1 MKKILLSFFALCMMV
16 MSASAAK
23 IYINPGHGSWH
34 ANCRNMLLVNIPRY
48 NDTLGFYESNT
59 NLWKGL
65 FLEKKLLEKGYQV
78 KMSRKYSGG
87 TNELESSPYDKAL
100 HVIGAE
106 SQAYGSD
113 YFISI
118 HSNAHADGA
127 VTNYPLFI
135 HKGYDASESN
145 SGSIWG
151 ERILWTHHYEIWVQ
165 GQEHNSYPN
174 YNNNNKNIR
183 GGLSMNGWDY
193 GVLRTQYRPGT
204 LVEGYFHTYQ
214 PGRHRAMQP
223 DWCRQEGLRYFRGFT
238 EMYGTAKDTKG
249 YIMGYIRTKSKQINQ
264 TNYTGRSAND
274 IYYPINGAKVVLRD
288 AAGNVIKTDNHK
300 YVARDFVNQDIY
312 TTDDYYNG
320 VFVYD
325 NLTPGKYTVYVY
337 ANGYA
342 NYKADLTVSAHKTT
356 YTQIFLTPGTGTAPD
371 TAPMDPDTKWVLN
384 GGKVPGG
391 TVPSNEALWSDFM
404 TYFNSYYPGGSAD
417 NTKTFPRATQEITG
431 TTTFW
436 PGGVDSKSNI
446 FTNSNSKW
454 KWLGDYIASVASAQ
468 GYALSDETAWR
479 WHMHA
484 FFNCHAGTFV
494 VGDKTIK
501 TANFTAA
508 GKSSAW
514 GRTYQIYA
522 GTSMEL
528 PYRVTSTYTLP
539 TPVNGD
545 KIFVGWFD
553 NAAGTGT
560 AIKTIAAGQKITLY
574 AIWKEGDPDVI
585 WNLQGGKVPG
595 GEIPT
600 NAELWDSF
608 KEYYQKFYNETRANQ
623 EITAVAVFM
632 TQAQKIM
639 TDGTSEY
646 KWLGDYIAQVTTAA
660 GRALDTEVLWRFA
673 VQAFFNCS
681 PAATSN
687 YNGNADFTNAGKPAA
702 WGPLYQA
709 KYGAGVTLPIFITS
723 EYTIPTP
730 VRDGFVFQGW
740 NTKADGSGTALTKL
754 SVGYKG
760 TVYAVWEAE
769 KTTPVKWVL
778 NGGTVTGTLPEEI
791 TAIYEIPTPT
801 KANEIFVGWFDN
813 AAGKGEALT
822 KLTVSYEGTIYA
834 VWRKPTIKWEL
845 NGGQVTEE
853 KTVVGDVKVP
863 TQEELWTKFKAA
875 ASVDGDLDD
884 LGTLA
889 ELKALETPYVT
900 FCGNSNLQVDNLTKV
915 FAIAEW
921 TWLRDYIMTTQ
932 NAQKGNPVPD
942 NFTAAGVQR
951 TVPELTTDIA
961 NEGANW
967 RYAVAAFFLQS
978 QHKGFPGTADFAT
991 AGKPE
996 AWSDTYKKT
1005 HGGEPTTEVV
1015 PVELPVNITAVY
1027 KLPTP
1032 KKTGVTFVGWYNNA
1046 NGEGSALTELPAYY
1060 DGTVYAIWSDNVK
1073 HDVIWQLNGG
1083 EATETLP
1090 NIIEEADYILP
1101 KATKAGCVFLGW
1113 YDNNNGE
1120 GDALT
1125 VLPIGYKGTVY
1136 AIWREAKVAWEL
1148 NGGKVYKEVVVPGT
1162 DVKVPTQEELWTS
1175 FKAAA
1180 SVDGDLDDL
1189 GTLAELKALE
1199 TPYVTFC
1206 GNSNLQVD
1214 NLTKVF
1220 AIAEWTWLRDY
1231 IMTTQNAQKGNPVPD
1246 NFTAAGVQR
1255 TVPELTTD
1263 IANEGANWRYA
1274 VAAFFLQSQ
1283 HKGFPGTADFATAGK
1298 PEAWGAAY
1306 TKAHGGN
1313 STTKLEEITL
1323 PTAIL
1328 NAPYTIPTPV
1338 KEGDTF
1344 VGWYNNANGTGEKLT
1359 VLPVGY
1365 DGTVY
1370 AIWTSM
1376 APTNVENVRPALDVN
1391 APMYDVLGRQVDATY
1406 RGIIL
1411 QGGNKYLLR

>member
-34 ANCRNMLLVNIPRY
+34 ANCRNMLLVNIHRY
-48 NDTLGFYESNT
+48 TVTLGFYESNT

-65 FLEKKLLEKGYQV
+65 FLEKKLKDAGYSV
-78 KMSRKYSGG
+78 KMSRKYTGG

-135 HKGYDASESN
+135 HKGYDGSESN

-151 ERILWTHHYEIWVQ
+151 ERILWTHHYEIWVP

-238 EMYGTAKDTKG
+238 EMYGTAKDSKG

-312 TTDDYYNG
+312 TTDNYYNG

-342 NYKADLTVSAHKTT
+342 NYKAELTVSAHKTT

-371 TAPMDPDTKWVLN
+371 TAPMDPDIKWVLN

-494 VGDKTIK
+494 VTDKTIK

-514 GRTYQIYA
+514 GRTYQINA

-539 TPVNGD
+539 TPVNGT
-545 KIFVGWFD
+545 KIFVGWFN
-553 NAAGTGT
+553 NAAGTGNALT
-560 AIKTIAAGQKITLY
+560 SIPANWKGTLY
-574 AIWKEGDPDVI
+574 AIWKEGTPDVV

-600 NAELWDSF
+600 NAELWEKF
-608 KEYYQKFYNETRANQ
+608 KEYYQKFYSETRSDQ
-623 EITAVAVFM
+623 EITLVSTFM
-632 TQAQKIM
+632 TKGCKIM
-639 TDGTSEY
+639 TDGTSDY
-646 KWLGDYIAQVTTAA
+646 KWLGDYIISTSSAQSITLGTDATADGA
-660 GRALDTEVLWRFA
+660 EALWRWS
-673 VQAFFNCS
+673 VHSFFNCNKH
-681 PAATSN
+681 TSWPVT
-687 YNGNADFTNAGKPAA
+687 ADFATAGKQSA

-813 AAGKGEALT
+813 ATGKGEALT
-822 KLTVSYEGTIYA
+822 KLTVGYEGTIYA

-853 KTVVGDVKVP
+853 KTVVGDVKVPTQEELWTSFKTAAGLTLGTLAELKEAAGSNPHTDANTPCACRAIAKVLDNAKMRTVYAKADWKWLFTYIKSVQTGLNEDLSVDTDAQAWRYAVAAFFVQASHNSWPATADFTTAGKPEAWGDTYKKTHGGEPTTEIVPVELPVNITAVYKLPTPKKTGVTFVGWYNNANGEGSALTELPAYYDGTVYAIWSDNVKHDVIWQLNGGEATETLPNIIEEADYILPKATHAGCGFLGWYDNNNGEGDALTVLPIGYKGTVYAIWREAKVAWELNGGKVYKEVVVPGTDVKVP

-951 TVPELTTDIA
+951 TVPELTTDI
-961 NEGANW
+961 ETEQQIW

-978 QHKGFPGTADFAT
+978 QHKGFPGTADFT
-991 AGKPE
+991 
-996 AWSDTYKKT
+996 
-1005 HGGEPTTEVV
+1005 
-1015 PVELPVNITAVY
+1015 
-1027 KLPTP
+1027 
-1032 KKTGVTFVGWYNNA
+1032 
-1046 NGEGSALTELPAYY
+1046 
-1060 DGTVYAIWSDNVK
+1060 
-1073 HDVIWQLNGG
+1073 
-1083 EATETLP
+1083 
-1090 NIIEEADYILP
+1090 
-1101 KATKAGCVFLGW
+1101 
-1113 YDNNNGE
+1113 
-1120 GDALT
+1120 
-1125 VLPIGYKGTVY
+1125 
-1136 AIWREAKVAWEL
+1136 
-1148 NGGKVYKEVVVPGT
+1148 
-1162 DVKVPTQEELWTS
+1162 
-1175 FKAAA
+1175 
-1180 SVDGDLDDL
+1180 
-1189 GTLAELKALE
+1189 
-1199 TPYVTFC
+1199 
-1206 GNSNLQVD
+1206 
-1214 NLTKVF
+1214 
-1220 AIAEWTWLRDY
+1220 
-1231 IMTTQNAQKGNPVPD
+1231 
-1246 NFTAAGVQR
+1246 
-1255 TVPELTTD
+1255 
-1263 IANEGANWRYA
+1263 
-1274 VAAFFLQSQ
+1274 
-1283 HKGFPGTADFATAGK
+1283 TAGK

-1344 VGWYNNANGTGEKLT
+1344 VGWYNNANGTGDKLT